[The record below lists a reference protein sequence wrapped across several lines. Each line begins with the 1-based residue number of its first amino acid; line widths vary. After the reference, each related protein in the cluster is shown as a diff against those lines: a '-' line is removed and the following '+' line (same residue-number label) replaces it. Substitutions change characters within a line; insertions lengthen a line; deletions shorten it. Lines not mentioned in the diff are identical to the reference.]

1 MQKEKKMSQEKTKK
15 IQKCPLCAKHCSVNN
30 LVCVRGYQLFD
41 DSDDLFRLMRRCG
54 HVLYHSQDQNNGQGR
69 IIHILAIRGSLSQR
83 ELQDILHIQ
92 AGSLSEI
99 VGKLEAKGYLTKERD
114 EHDQRKMILK
124 ITAKGRR
131 SPEEQVYLKS
141 REDLFSS
148 LTEQEQEQMKKI
160 LRKLLDNW
168 LKAE

>member
-1 MQKEKKMSQEKTKK
+1 MKQEKNNK
-15 IQKCPLCAKHCSVNN
+15 IQNCPLCSKHCSVHS
-30 LVCVRGYQLFD
+30 LACMRGYQLFE

-83 ELQDILHIQ
+83 ELQEILHIQ

-99 VGKLEAKGYLTKERD
+99 VGKLESKGYLTKERD
-114 EHDQRKMILK
+114 EKDQRKMILK
-124 ITAKGRR
+124 VTAKGRKT
-131 SPEEQVYLKS
+131 PEEKAYLKS
-141 REDLFSS
+141 REELFDS
-148 LTEQEQEQMKKI
+148 LSEKEQEELK
-160 LRKLLDNW
+160 KLLQKLLNDW

>member
-1 MQKEKKMSQEKTKK
+1 MLQ
-15 IQKCPLCAKHCSVNN
+15 
-30 LVCVRGYQLFD
+30 
-41 DSDDLFRLMRRCG
+41 
-54 HVLYHSQDQNNGQGR
+54 QD
-69 IIHILAIRGSLSQR
+69 I
-83 ELQDILHIQ
+83 QDILHIQ